1 MSSGKYI
8 PHWSQTMKPMF
19 GLIACVVALGLLC
32 MTGIAAAEETGTGT
46 DALIVTDD
54 IPPYEGPVGPGS
66 PLYGLKLAWE
76 DLDESFT
83 ADQTRQ
89 MAKQMTHAS
98 LRLSEARSELA
109 KNRTASAQEAIDLYW
124 QKINMTQAGI
134 ANYPANETGIY
145 QAQAMH
151 ANHQLVLENLV
162 HLYPDNTGLARAY
175 HNSLQIQEKFQE
187 KTQVRFER
195 SGEKDN
201 QTILKAYRLEAGDTN
216 RYGQETGNDNRGAGN
231 ANTEEQRVNG
241 TQRQQQ
247 GQDTIGQS
255 QTTMQ
260 PRQQNGGNPQGSGNG
275 NTGTGKPA
283 DAGNSGKK

>member
-1 MSSGKYI
+1 
-8 PHWSQTMKPMF
+8 MKPMF
-19 GLIACVVALGLLC
+19 GLIACFVALGLLC

-46 DALIVTDD
+46 DTLIVTDD
-54 IPPYEGPVGPGS
+54 IPPYDGPISPGS

-83 ADQTRQ
+83 ADQTQ
-89 MAKQMTHAS
+89 QVAKQMTHAS

-124 QKINMTQAGI
+124 QKMNRTQAGI
-134 ANYPANETGIY
+134 ANYHPNETGLY

-175 HNSLQIQEKFQE
+175 NNSLQLQEKFQE
-187 KTQVRFER
+187 KTQVRFMK
-195 SGEKDN
+195 SGAKDN
-201 QTILKAYRLEAGDTN
+201 QTIMKAYRLGAGEAN
-216 RYGQETGNDNRGAGN
+216 LHGQVTGNDNHSAGN

-241 TQRQQQ
+241 AQRQQQ
-247 GQDTIGQS
+247 GQDNIGPS
-255 QTTMQ
+255 ITTTQ
-260 PRQQNGGNPQGSGNG
+260 PRQQNGRNLEGSGNG
-275 NTGTGKPA
+275 DNGKGTPPDK
-283 DAGNSGKK
+283 GNSGKK